1 MLAFDSTI
9 LSLLLFDDAELQQG
23 PDGLIVEYAR
33 DRVLAL
39 LQRIEEAK
47 EVVLIPTPA
56 LAEVLVTEGVDD
68 QKVLTGLRK
77 SAHLRIAGFDERAAV
92 ELAFRLRKARSEGD
106 MREGL
111 RTTKSAMKFDR
122 QIVAIAFVNGAEV
135 LFSDDA
141 GVARFA
147 AGCGL
152 KVVGVA
158 ELPLPPKQQDLEFPG
173 GPEEQFGR
181 PLDEG

>member
-9 LSLLLFDDAELQQG
+9 LSLLLFEDAELHQG
-23 PDGLIVEYAR
+23 PDGSTVEYAR
-33 DRVLAL
+33 DRVLGL
-39 LQRIEEAK
+39 LQEIEEAK

-56 LAEVLVTEGVDD
+56 LAEVLVNESVDD
-68 QKVLTGLRK
+68 QMVLTRLRE

-92 ELAFRLRKARSEGD
+92 ELAFRLRKARAAGD

-111 RTTKSAMKFDR
+111 KITKAAMKFDR
-122 QIVAIAFVNGAEV
+122 QIVAIALVNRAAI
-135 LFSDDA
+135 LYSDDA
-141 GVARFA
+141 GVAAFA

-158 ELPLPPKQQDLEFPG
+158 ELPLPPRQNELPFA
-173 GPEEQFGR
+173 
-181 PLDEG
+181 DE